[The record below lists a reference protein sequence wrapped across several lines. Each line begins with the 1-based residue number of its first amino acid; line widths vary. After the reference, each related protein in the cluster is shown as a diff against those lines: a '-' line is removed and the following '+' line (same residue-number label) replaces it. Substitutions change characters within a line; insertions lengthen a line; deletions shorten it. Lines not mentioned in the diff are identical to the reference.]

1 MHTLRKV
8 FADRLRRAALTAL
21 PLAGSLTLAGAAEAQ
36 QPQPPFGPQPP
47 PGQPAQPPGSFG
59 PQPPPAQPGPFGP
72 QPGFPGDASPP
83 QFGPQPG
90 FQPGFPGDAPPQFGP
105 QPGFQPG
112 FPGDT
117 PPQFGQQPG
126 QPPPDASFSF
136 GAQASA
142 GDQGL
147 QAGATAPRST
157 AWDEEERAL
166 SLAAQPN
173 LWGSTGLLR
182 TSYAGSGAPGTFRV
196 SFLLDWF
203 STSGFLCDPA
213 ESTLAGHPI
222 TCGPD
227 AQEDSA
233 SHVGAFFT
241 LNATPLPFLEGYAS
255 IRTFANANDQ
265 GRPRL
270 LQVLGDTTLGVK
282 AFTPPKIG
290 KPFTFGGE
298 AQLLLL
304 NGTGDVGLAG
314 GGTSAVFRGLAT
326 LDLRKPQGKGFPL
339 RVNVNLGYKVDN
351 SGKLVE
357 EVEKERAKAF
367 TDERDRQPISRIER
381 FGLGIN
387 RVDFFQTHL
396 GVEVPLPKVQPYL
409 EYTLDIPVNRQ
420 GYECHTS
427 RVSRGD
433 VCLGLD
439 DFASPDPQSQG
450 GPGYAAAPS
459 RLSLGVRV
467 TPFEKAFRGLS
478 GHAAFDLGLS
488 ATSVFIE
495 EVAPQAPW
503 TLYLGI
509 GYAYDTK
516 QKAPPPAPAPQI
528 IKEPPQLVPA
538 PQSFVRGFVHE
549 QNRPDAAVADAIVT
563 VDGAPQPPYATGPDG
578 RFLTRHLEPGTY
590 TFNIRAN
597 GYKPGTCQAT
607 LPAGG
612 AAPGQPGM
620 FGPQPGQPGAFGP
633 QPGAFGPQPGQPGAF
648 GPQPGQPGAF
658 GPQPGAFGPQ
668 PGQPGAFGPQPG
680 AFGPQPGAFGP
691 QPGAF
696 GPQPGAFGPQ
706 PGAFGPQAGQPG
718 AFGPQPGQPG
728 AFGPQPGPFGPQPG
742 QPGPFGPQPGLP
754 GAAPSA
760 AQPQGPTFVDVDCS
774 LEALP
779 KTGNI
784 VGTVKDAESG
794 DAVAGATI
802 RLVDAA
808 GREQTATADA
818 SGAFRFP
825 DLPAGAVTLKVEAQG
840 YMNHVNQADVRTS
853 EDTRA
858 ALTVNKRPKVSL
870 VKVQGNEIKISR
882 QIHFETDSAKIL
894 GDSNAL
900 MEEIADVLQ
909 RNPNIRKVE
918 IQGHTDNTGGREHNQ
933 TLSEAR
939 ANSVRAWLARAG
951 VDASRL
957 LAKGYGQD
965 RPVAPNVTPANK
977 AKNRRVQFIIVE
989 K

>member
-8 FADRLRRAALTAL
+8 FGDRPRRAALTAL
-21 PLAGSLTLAGAAEAQ
+21 PLVGSLTLAGAAEAQ
-36 QPQPPFGPQPP
+36 QPQPPFGPQPLP
-47 PGQPAQPPGSFG
+47 
-59 PQPPPAQPGPFGP
+59 PPPAQPGPFGP
-72 QPGFPGDASPP
+72 QPGFPGDAPP
-83 QFGPQPG
+83 TQFGPQPQPGFGPQPG
-90 FQPGFPGDAPPQFGP
+90 FPGDAPPTQFGPQPQPGFGPQPGFPGDAPPQFG
-105 QPGFQPG
+105 
-112 FPGDT
+112 
-117 PPQFGQQPG
+117 QPG

-136 GAQASA
+136 GAQASV
-142 GDQGL
+142 GEQGA
-147 QAGATAPRST
+147 QASATAPRST

-166 SLAAQPN
+166 SLTAQPN

-227 AQEDSA
+227 AREDSA
-233 SHVGAFFT
+233 SHVGAFFA

-270 LQVLGDTTLGVK
+270 LQVLGDTTFGVK
-282 AFTPPKIG
+282 AFTPTKIG
-290 KPFTFGGE
+290 KPLTFGGE

-339 RVNVNLGYKVDN
+339 RVNLNLGYKLDN

-367 TDERDRQPISRIER
+367 TDGRDRQPISRIER

-409 EYTLDIPVNRQ
+409 EYSLDIPVNRQ

-467 TPFEKAFRGLS
+467 TPFQKAFRGLS

-516 QKAPPPAPAPQI
+516 QKEPPPAPAPQI
-528 IKEPPQLVPA
+528 VKEPPQLVPA
-538 PQSFVRGFVHE
+538 PQTFARGFVHE

-563 VDGAPQPPYATGPDG
+563 IEGVPQPPYATGPDG

-590 TFNIRAN
+590 TFNVRAN

-607 LPAGG
+607 ILAGG
-612 AAPGQPGM
+612 AAPGQPGPFGPQPGPFGPQPGP
-620 FGPQPGQPGAFGP
+620 FGPQPGQPGS
-633 QPGAFGPQPGQPGAF
+633 FGPQPGQPGAF
-648 GPQPGQPGAF
+648 GPQPGQPF
-658 GPQPGAFGPQ
+658 GPQPGL
-668 PGQPGAFGPQPG
+668 
-680 AFGPQPGAFGP
+680 
-691 QPGAF
+691 
-696 GPQPGAFGPQ
+696 
-706 PGAFGPQAGQPG
+706 
-718 AFGPQPGQPG
+718 
-728 AFGPQPGPFGPQPG
+728 PFGPQPG
-742 QPGPFGPQPGLP
+742 QPGPFGPQPGPFGPQPGQPDPFGPQPGLPGAGP
-754 GAAPSA
+754 GAAP
-760 AQPQGPTFVDVDCS
+760 PQGPTFVDVDCS

-802 RLVDAA
+802 RLTDAA
-808 GREQTATADA
+808 GREQTATSDA

-939 ANSVRAWLARAG
+939 ANSVRAWLIRAG
-951 VDASRL
+951 VDGSRL

>member
-8 FADRLRRAALTAL
+8 FADRPRRAALTAL
-21 PLAGSLTLAGAAEAQ
+21 PLVGSLTLAGAAEAQ
-36 QPQPPFGPQPP
+36 QPQPPFGPQPL

-59 PQPPPAQPGPFGP
+59 PEPLPAQPGPFGPQPAQPGPFGP
-72 QPGFPGDASPP
+72 QPGA
-83 QFGPQPG
+83 FGPQPAQPG
-90 FQPGFPGDAPPQFGP
+90 AFGPQPTQPGAFGPQPTQPGAFGPQPGFPGDAPPP
-105 QPGFQPG
+105 QL
-112 FPGDT
+112 
-117 PPQFGQQPG
+117 GQQPG
-126 QPPPDASFSF
+126 QPSPDASFSF
-136 GAQASA
+136 GAQASV

-147 QAGATAPRST
+147 QAGAAAPKST

-166 SLAAQPN
+166 SLTAQPN

-213 ESTLAGHPI
+213 ESTLAGYPI

-227 AQEDSA
+227 AKEDSA
-233 SHVGAFFT
+233 SHVGAFFA

-282 AFTPPKIG
+282 AFTPTKIG
-290 KPFTFGGE
+290 KPFSFGGE

-339 RVNVNLGYKVDN
+339 RVNVNLGYKLDN
-351 SGKLVE
+351 SGVLVE
-357 EVEKERAKAF
+357 EVEKQRAKAF
-367 TDERDRQPISRIER
+367 TDDRERQPITRIER

-396 GVEVPLPKVQPYL
+396 GVEMPLPKVQPYL

-420 GYECHTS
+420 GYECHTKT
-427 RVSRGD
+427 VSRGD

-439 DFASPDPQSQG
+439 DFSSPDPQNQG

-503 TLYLGI
+503 TLYLGV

-516 QKAPPPAPAPQI
+516 QKEPPPAPAPQI

-549 QNRPDAAVADAIVT
+549 QNRPDAAVADAIVAIEG
-563 VDGAPQPPYATGPDG
+563 VAQPPYATGPDG

-590 TFNIRAN
+590 TFNVRAN

-607 LPAGG
+607 ILAGG
-612 AAPGQPGM
+612 AAPG
-620 FGPQPGQPGAFGP
+620 

-658 GPQPGAFGPQ
+658 GPQPGQPGAFGPQ
-668 PGQPGAFGPQPG
+668 PGQPGAFGPQP
-680 AFGPQPGAFGP
+680 
-691 QPGAF
+691 
-696 GPQPGAFGPQ
+696 
-706 PGAFGPQAGQPG
+706 GQPG

-742 QPGPFGPQPGLP
+742 QPGAFGPQPGQPGPFGPQPGAFGPQPGQPGPFGPQPGQPAPFGPQPGGP
-754 GAAPSA
+754 GAAPSP

-779 KTGNI
+779 KTGNV

-808 GREQTATADA
+808 GREQTATTDG
-818 SGAFRFP
+818 SGAFRFA

-840 YMNHVNQADVRTS
+840 YMNHVNEADVRTS

-858 ALTVNKRPKVSL
+858 ALSVNKRPKVSL
-870 VKVQGNEIKISR
+870 VKVLGNEIKISR

-939 ANSVRAWLARAG
+939 ANAVRAWLIRAG
-951 VDASRL
+951 VDGSRL

>member
-1 MHTLRKV
+1 MHTLLKV
-8 FADRLRRAALTAL
+8 FAGKPPRAALTAL
-21 PLAGSLTLAGAAEAQ
+21 PLVGSLTLAGTAEAQ

-47 PGQPAQPPGSFG
+47 PAQPAPPGPFG
-59 PQPPPAQPGPFGP
+59 PQPPPGQPGPFGP
-72 QPGFPGDASPP
+72 QPPPGDAPPP
-83 QFGPQPG
+83 QLGPQPG
-90 FQPGFPGDAPPQFGP
+90 FPGGPPQLGPQQPGFPGGPPQIGP
-105 QPGFQPG
+105 QPGFPG
-112 FPGDT
+112 GDA
-117 PPQFGQQPG
+117 PQQFGPAPSPG
-126 QPPPDASFSF
+126 QPQPDASFSF

-142 GDQGL
+142 DEQGAR
-147 QAGATAPRST
+147 AGATASSSA
-157 AWDEEERAL
+157 AWSEQERAL
-166 SLAAQPN
+166 SLIEQPN

-213 ESTLAGHPI
+213 ESTPAGQPI

-233 SHVGAFFT
+233 SHVGAFFA

-282 AFTPPKIG
+282 AFTPQKIA
-290 KPFTFGGE
+290 KRFTFGGE

-314 GGTSAVFRGLAT
+314 GGTSAVFRGLAS
-326 LDLRKPQGKGFPL
+326 LDLRKPAGKGFPL
-339 RVNVNLGYKVDN
+339 RVNLNLGYKLDN
-351 SGKLVE
+351 SGVVVE

-367 TDERDRQPISRIER
+367 RDGRDRQPISRIER

-439 DFASPDPQSQG
+439 DFAAPDPQSQG
-450 GPGYAAAPS
+450 GPGYSAVPS
-459 RLSLGVRV
+459 RLSLGVRA

-478 GHAAFDLGLS
+478 AHAAFDLGLS

-503 TLYLGI
+503 SLYLGI

-516 QKAPPPAPAPQI
+516 QKEPPPAAAPRIIREPQI
-528 IKEPPQLVPA
+528 VPA
-538 PQSFVRGFVHE
+538 PQSFVRGLVHE
-549 QNRPDAAVADAIVT
+549 QNKPDAPVADAIVT
-563 VDGAPQPPYATGPDG
+563 IEGVAQPPYATGPDG
-578 RFLTRHLEPGTY
+578 RFLTRHLDPGTY
-590 TFNIRAN
+590 TFNVRAT

-607 LPAGG
+607 VPAGG
-612 AAPGQPGM
+612 AAPGQLGA
-620 FGPQPGQPGAFGP
+620 FGPQPAPFGAQPGQPGAFGP
-633 QPGAFGPQPGQPGAF
+633 QPGPFGAQPGQPGAF
-648 GPQPGQPGAF
+648 GPQPGPFGA
-658 GPQPGAFGPQ
+658 P

-680 AFGPQPGAFGP
+680 P
-691 QPGAF
+691 
-696 GPQPGAFGPQ
+696 
-706 PGAFGPQAGQPG
+706 
-718 AFGPQPGQPG
+718 FGPQPGQPG

-742 QPGPFGPQPGLP
+742 QPPFGQPPGVP
-754 GAAPSA
+754 GAAPGPV
-760 AQPQGPTFVDVDCS
+760 QPQGPTFVDVDCS

-779 KTGNI
+779 KTGNV

-802 RLVDAA
+802 RLVDEA
-808 GREQTATADA
+808 GREQTATSDA
-818 SGAFRFP
+818 SGAFRFAE
-825 DLPAGAVTLKVEAQG
+825 LPAGAVTLKVEAQG
-840 YMNHVNQADVRTS
+840 YMNHVNQAEVRTN

-870 VKVQGNEIKISR
+870 VKVQGNEIKISK

-939 ANSVRAWLARAG
+939 ANSVRAWLVRAG
-951 VDASRL
+951 VDGARL
-957 LAKGYGQD
+957 VAKGYGQD
-965 RPVAPNVTPANK
+965 RPIAPNVTPANK
-977 AKNRRVQFIIVE
+977 AKNRRVQFIILE

>member
-8 FADRLRRAALTAL
+8 FADRPRRAALTAL
-21 PLAGSLTLAGAAEAQ
+21 PLVGSLTLAGAAEAQ
-36 QPQPPFGPQPP
+36 QPQPPFGPQPIP
-47 PGQPAQPPGSFG
+47 GQPAQPPFGPQPIPGQPAQPPGAFG
-59 PQPPPAQPGPFGP
+59 PEQPPAQPGPFGP
-72 QPGFPGDASPP
+72 QPGQPGP
-83 QFGPQPG
+83 FGPQPG
-90 FQPGFPGDAPPQFGP
+90 QPGPFGPQPGFPGDAPPQFGP
-105 QPGFQPG
+105 QPGF
-112 FPGDT
+112 PGDA
-117 PPQFGQQPG
+117 PPQFGPQPG
-126 QPPPDASFSF
+126 QPPPDGSVSF
-136 GAQASA
+136 GAQASV

-147 QAGATAPRST
+147 QASAKAPTST

-166 SLAAQPN
+166 SLTAQPN

-227 AQEDSA
+227 AKEDSA
-233 SHVGAFFT
+233 SHVGAFFA

-270 LQVLGDTTLGVK
+270 LQVLGDTTFGVK
-282 AFTPPKIG
+282 AFTPTKIG
-290 KPFTFGGE
+290 KPFSFGGE

-304 NGTGDVGLAG
+304 NGTGEVGLAG
-314 GGTSAVFRGLAT
+314 GGTSAVFRGLAS

-339 RVNVNLGYKVDN
+339 RVNVNLGYKLDN
-351 SGKLVE
+351 SGVLVE
-357 EVEKERAKAF
+357 EVEKARAKAF
-367 TDERDRQPISRIER
+367 TDDRERQPISRVER

-420 GYECHTS
+420 GYECHTKT
-427 RVSRGD
+427 VSRGD

-439 DFASPDPQSQG
+439 DFASPDPQNQG

-516 QKAPPPAPAPQI
+516 QKEPPPAPAPQI

-538 PQSFVRGFVHE
+538 PQTFARGFVHE
-549 QNRPDAAVADAIVT
+549 QNKPDAAVADAIVT
-563 VDGAPQPPYATGPDG
+563 IEGAAQPPYATGPDG
-578 RFLTRHLEPGTY
+578 RFLTRHLDPGTY

-607 LPAGG
+607 ILPGG
-612 AAPGQPGM
+612 AA
-620 FGPQPGQPGAFGP
+620 PGQPGAFGP
-633 QPGAFGPQPGQPGAF
+633 QPGPFGPQPGAFGPQPGQPGPFGPQPGQPGAF
-648 GPQPGQPGAF
+648 GPQPGQPGPF
-658 GPQPGAFGPQ
+658 GPQPGQPGAFGPQLGQPGPFGPQ

-680 AFGPQPGAFGP
+680 QPGP
-691 QPGAF
+691 
-696 GPQPGAFGPQ
+696 
-706 PGAFGPQAGQPG
+706 
-718 AFGPQPGQPG
+718 FGPQPGQPG
-728 AFGPQPGPFGPQPG
+728 AFGPQPG
-742 QPGPFGPQPGLP
+742 QPGPFGPQPGPFGPQPGGP
-754 GAAPSA
+754 GAAPSP

-808 GREQTATADA
+808 GREQTATADG

-858 ALTVNKRPKVSL
+858 ALTVNKRPKISL
-870 VKVQGNEIKISR
+870 VKVLGNEIKISR

-939 ANSVRAWLARAG
+939 ANAVRAWLIRAG
-951 VDASRL
+951 VDGSRL

>member
-8 FADRLRRAALTAL
+8 FGDRPRRAALTAL
-21 PLAGSLTLAGAAEAQ
+21 PLVGSLTLAGAAEAQ
-36 QPQPPFGPQPP
+36 QPQPPFGPQPLP
-47 PGQPAQPPGSFG
+47 
-59 PQPPPAQPGPFGP
+59 PPPAQPGPFGP
-72 QPGFPGDASPP
+72 QPGFPGDAPP
-83 QFGPQPG
+83 TQFGPQPQPGFGPQPG
-90 FQPGFPGDAPPQFGP
+90 FPGDAPPTQFGPQPQPGFGPQPGFPGDAPPQFG
-105 QPGFQPG
+105 
-112 FPGDT
+112 
-117 PPQFGQQPG
+117 QPG

-136 GAQASA
+136 GAQASV
-142 GDQGL
+142 GEQGA
-147 QAGATAPRST
+147 QASATAPRST

-166 SLAAQPN
+166 SLTAQPN

-227 AQEDSA
+227 AREDSA
-233 SHVGAFFT
+233 SHVGAFFA

-270 LQVLGDTTLGVK
+270 LQVLGDTTFGVK
-282 AFTPPKIG
+282 AFTPTKIG
-290 KPFTFGGE
+290 KPLTFGGE

-339 RVNVNLGYKVDN
+339 RVNLNLGYKLDN

-367 TDERDRQPISRIER
+367 TDGRDRQPISRIER

-409 EYTLDIPVNRQ
+409 EYSLDIPVNRQ

-467 TPFEKAFRGLS
+467 TPFQKAFRGLS

-516 QKAPPPAPAPQI
+516 QKEPPPAPAPQI
-528 IKEPPQLVPA
+528 VKEPPQLVPA
-538 PQSFVRGFVHE
+538 PQTFARGFVHE

-563 VDGAPQPPYATGPDG
+563 IEGVPQPPYATGPDG

-590 TFNIRAN
+590 TFNVRAN

-607 LPAGG
+607 ILAGG
-612 AAPGQPGM
+612 AAPGQPGPFGPQPGPFGPQPGP
-620 FGPQPGQPGAFGP
+620 FGPQPGQPGS
-633 QPGAFGPQPGQPGAF
+633 FGPQPGQPGAF
-648 GPQPGQPGAF
+648 GPQPGQPF
-658 GPQPGAFGPQ
+658 GPQP
-668 PGQPGAFGPQPG
+668 
-680 AFGPQPGAFGP
+680 
-691 QPGAF
+691 
-696 GPQPGAFGPQ
+696 
-706 PGAFGPQAGQPG
+706 GQPG

-742 QPGPFGPQPGLP
+742 PFGPQPGQPDPFGPQPGLP
-754 GAAPSA
+754 GAGPGAAPL
-760 AQPQGPTFVDVDCS
+760 QGPTFVDVDCS

-802 RLVDAA
+802 RLTDAA
-808 GREQTATADA
+808 GREQTATSDA

-939 ANSVRAWLARAG
+939 ANSVRAWLIRAG
-951 VDASRL
+951 VDGSRL